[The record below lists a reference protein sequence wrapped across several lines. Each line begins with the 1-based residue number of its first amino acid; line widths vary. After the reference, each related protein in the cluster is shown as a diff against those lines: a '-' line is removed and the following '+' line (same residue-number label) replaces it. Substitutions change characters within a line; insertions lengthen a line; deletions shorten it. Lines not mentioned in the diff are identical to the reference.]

1 MTAAGK
7 LATENAVGRHFRRS
21 QKCKSLHPFDP
32 GTEALEAPW
41 YHPDSARMARLQSD
55 ALRLA
60 RHVGNAESITLVSRI
75 QARRRVQQG
84 YGLACT
90 TRQLS
95 LKNVLVAD

>member
-41 YHPDSARMARLQSD
+41 YHPDSARMALLQSEPFVWPVTW
-55 ALRLA
+55 AMRNPLLWFHGFRL
-60 RHVGNAESITLVSRI
+60 GGEFN
-75 QARRRVQQG
+75 RVTDW
-84 YGLACT
+84 LAPPAS
-90 TRQLS
+90 S